1 MAITSVYPQVP
12 TYVGNPA
19 VEMVR
24 RENKLR
30 EIIEPIAKMERN
42 ASEKGVISEDK
53 SRNNSNLSNLTYS
66 EEIKNRN
73 TELKQAV
80 EGGPQDQQQSQ
91 DGESG
96 SNDNSKDPQQQEQQQ
111 QQQQAEQQQIAEL
124 KARDAEV
131 RAHEAAHAAVGG
143 QLAGPPSYTYQR
155 GPDGQQYAVG
165 GEVQISLAEVPNDP
179 QATIARMK
187 QVKAAALAPVEPSSA
202 DRSIAA
208 EASRRIVEAQ
218 AELLAENAQI
228 QQPKQAAVKIN
239 GGEDEVDAEQTAAN
253 AVSPLSTEQIQQ
265 TQQSI
270 RDRYNGRDKRSLQ
283 GSELMELRSDVIQN
297 FYARATTP
305 AGRSLLQMV

>member
-66 EEIKNRN
+66 EELKNRN

-91 DGESG
+91 QGQSDGSSEQRES
-96 SNDNSKDPQQQEQQQ
+96 KQQQQQE

-202 DRSIAA
+202 DRAIAA
-208 EASRRIVEAQ
+208 EASRRIVAAQ
-218 AELLAENAQI
+218 AELLAENALI
-228 QQPKQAAVKIN
+228 QEPKQAALKIN
-239 GGEDEVDAEQTAAN
+239 GADDEVESDSTEGALSN
-253 AVSPLSTEQIQQ
+253 ALSAEQIQQ

-283 GSELMELRSDVIQN
+283 GAELMELRSDVIQN

>member
-91 DGESG
+91 DGQSG
-96 SNDNSKDPQQQEQQQ
+96 SNDNSKDPKQQQQEQ

-202 DRSIAA
+202 DRAIAA

-239 GGEDEVDAEQTAAN
+239 GGEDEVDAEQTAAD

>member
-91 DGESG
+91 DGQSG

>member
-96 SNDNSKDPQQQEQQQ
+96 SNDNSKDPKQQEQQ